1 MRMSIV
7 GLLVIGL
14 LAGLI
19 VAAFFAFSRSSNEK
33 KDE

>member
-1 MRMSIV
+1 MRMTII

-14 LAGLI
+14 LIGLI
-19 VAAFFAFSRSSNEK
+19 IAAFFAFSRSSNEK